1 MCTVRQIQ
9 HQTEI
14 SFNQK
19 PESTVGLFLTALNE
33 SEERTTLPR
42 LSGATVVALYAQGR
56 YFKRQFLFSL
66 VKVFSC
72 KCYSVHQHS
81 ANTN

>member
-9 HQTEI
+9 HQTDI
-14 SFNQK
+14 LDQK
-19 PESTVGLFLTALNE
+19 LESTVGLFLTALNK

-42 LSGATVVALYAQGR
+42 LSEGTVVTLYAQGR
-56 YFKRQFLFSL
+56 YFKRQFLFSF

>member
-1 MCTVRQIQ
+1 MCTVRQIL

-14 SFNQK
+14 FFNQK

-33 SEERTTLPR
+33 SEERITLPR
-42 LSGATVVALYAQGR
+42 LSGSTVVTLYAQGR